1 MRGSTG
7 IGTGTRY
14 RFLILPIR
22 SRCYAPSRILVV
34 APSLTR
40 REREVAILV
49 AQGLTNRE
57 IATRLFISERTGR
70 ATSSRFGAGSGS
82 TPAFRSPIGLRDC
95 QVTAVPQPT
104 SRLPSPPS
112 WLLAADFRYVLRGA
126 SRSSE
131 PASSPRCFWEE
142 SRSPTVGSRHPQ

>member
-14 RFLILPIR
+14 RFLILPIS

-57 IATRLFISERTGR
+57 IATRLFISERTAESHVEQIRGKLGFHSRAQIASWLAAGSQPYGGASSSFTAAGR
-70 ATSSRFGAGSGS
+70 A
-82 TPAFRSPIGLRDC
+82 
-95 QVTAVPQPT
+95 
-104 SRLPSPPS
+104 
-112 WLLAADFRYVLRGA
+112 
-126 SRSSE
+126 E
-131 PASSPRCFWEE
+131 PARGGRARPVP
-142 SRSPTVGSRHPQ
+142 SRGRAFAISAGVIGAALVLGLA